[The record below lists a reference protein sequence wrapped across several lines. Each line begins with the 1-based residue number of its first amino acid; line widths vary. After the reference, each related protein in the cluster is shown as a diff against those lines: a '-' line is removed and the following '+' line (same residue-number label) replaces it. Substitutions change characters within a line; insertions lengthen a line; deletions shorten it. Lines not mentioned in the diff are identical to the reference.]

1 MKVLPKNYANSI
13 GEEKYLEFSK
23 SIIKGVEIK
32 RCRNTP
38 YDYKSHVHNELSL
51 GYILEGS
58 TDLSLSDSM
67 IHYEKGDG
75 VIIPPLTT
83 HRCAPKDIKH
93 WAYDILFIEP
103 NYYKDVISFNKA
115 RKIQGNKVQKLLEFI
130 DLLLIEEDLHMLEN
144 ILIELLIEFGD
155 EFVLD
160 SIATKSSNIKH
171 IHDYILSHVYDVITL
186 EHLQEISKMNKFT
199 LIRNF
204 KRLYITTPAAFHL
217 QCRVSEAKRLLANGT
232 DVFEV
237 CNQLN
242 FCDQAHLIRE
252 FKKMYGT
259 TPTAY
264 IEQLK

>member
-1 MKVLPKNYANSI
+1 MNRNIDCI
-13 GEEKYLEFSK
+13 GEEKIIEFTK

-58 TDLSLSDSM
+58 TDLTLNDRM
-67 IHYEKGDG
+67 IHYEEGDG

-83 HRCAPKDIKH
+83 HRCAPIDINH
-93 WAYDILFIEP
+93 WTYVILFIEP
-103 NYYKDVISFNKA
+103 SYYEDVISFNNVK
-115 RKIQGNKVQKLLEFI
+115 KLQGAEVKDLIAFI
-130 DLLLIEEDLHMLEN
+130 DLLLKKENLDTLES
-144 ILIELLIEFGD
+144 ILIELLVEFGD
-155 EFVLD
+155 EFLLD
-160 SIATKSSNIKH
+160 SQIAYPESARH
-171 IHDYILSHVYDVITL
+171 IHDYILNHVYDVITL
-186 EHLQEISKMNKFT
+186 DHLHQISNLNKFT

-204 KRLYITTPAAFHL
+204 KRLYATTPAAFHL
-217 QCRVSEAKRLLANGT
+217 QCRVSEAKSLLANNS

-237 CNQLN
+237 CNELN

-264 IEQLK
+264 IKHLRQ